1 METVTFIT
9 GNPGKVN
16 LLRQY
21 LDFPVMH
28 TSIDLIEVQS
38 LDLATIV
45 EHKAKEA
52 FRQVGGPV
60 LVEDTSLRFY
70 ALGRLPGPLIKW
82 FLAELGNDGL
92 CGLLDSYADRSAVA
106 EVLYGL
112 FDGRSFQTFSGAVEG
127 AIAPTPRGGGGFGWD
142 AIFIPRGFEK
152 TWAEMKDEEVRTDS
166 MRGIALRKL
175 EAYLKTSADHIT
187 GES

>member
-1 METVTFIT
+1 MSAITFIT

-21 LDFPVMH
+21 LDFPVVH
-28 TSIDLIEVQS
+28 TSIDLVEVQS
-38 LDLATIV
+38 LELATIV

-52 FRQVGGPV
+52 YRQVGGPV

-92 CGLLDSYADRSAVA
+92 CRLLDNYADRTAVA

-112 FDGRSFQTFSGAVEG
+112 FDGRNFQTFSGAVEG
-127 AIAPTPRGGGGFGWD
+127 AIAATPRGSGGFGWD
-142 AIFIPRGFEK
+142 AIFMPTGFER

-175 EAYLKTSADHIT
+175 EAYLKT
-187 GES
+187 